1 MKRLSFLLLA
11 LLLLTASFV
20 VGVPA
25 AHGDVQDQLPLT
37 LIEKEGFTATVTSI
51 DDTAQEDWML
61 AVGLHFVGSE
71 AGAELVLYQV
81 RVNGWTL
88 GYDDFKTKA
97 LYGAYLDKNG
107 MDDTVHILST
117 VKDSYQISEID
128 TVEFIF
134 QIRSVEDGRVVTE
147 KGTLT
152 LSESPVEA
160 PVSLR
165 YDARLFFDDWN
176 MTMPICLTY
185 ATNRTDIPA
194 LMTLAVTA
202 IDAGGEPIPI
212 FDMMRGRTR
221 QVNQFSLCVPAGVED
236 YPVAFRLPSSYT
248 FDQAANAP
256 MPAID
261 HLDCEVV
268 SCVAILD
275 EDLANHFTAGE
286 VTVDQHNLRMPLVF
300 DETIANEY
308 SDIYANYTLVGR
320 SGGEIVSIVCSNLS
334 GSWSVQYALDNA
346 QNYLQVYK
354 DAPRETVEEW
364 SFYPGFISG
373 KKR

>member
-1 MKRLSFLLLA
+1 MKRLSSLLLVV
-11 LLLLTASFV
+11 LLLTALFTMD
-20 VGVPA
+20 VPV
-25 AHGDVQDQLPLT
+25 AHGDVQDRLPLA
-37 LIEKEGFTATVTSI
+37 LIEKEGFTAIVTSV
-51 DDTAQEDWML
+51 DAGPQEDWML

-71 AGAELVLYQV
+71 AGAELILYQV

-88 GYDDFKTKA
+88 GYDDFKTEA

-107 MDDTVHILST
+107 LDDTVYILST

-334 GSWSVQYALDNA
+334 GSWSVQYALDND

>member
-1 MKRLSFLLLA
+1 
-11 LLLLTASFV
+11 
-20 VGVPA
+20 
-25 AHGDVQDQLPLT
+25 
-37 LIEKEGFTATVTSI
+37 
-51 DDTAQEDWML
+51 ML
-61 AVGLHFVGSE
+61 AVGLHLVGTE
-71 AGAELVLYQV
+71 AEAEVSLNGVS
-81 RVNGWTL
+81 VNGWTI
-88 GYDDFKTKA
+88 GNGDFQTKELRSA
-97 LYGAYLDKNG
+97 LLDKNG
-107 MDDTVHILST
+107 LDDTVYILST

-134 QIRSVEDGRVVTE
+134 QIRSMEDGRAVTE
-147 KGTLT
+147 KGMLT

-176 MTMPICLTY
+176 MTTPICLTY

-194 LMTLAVTA
+194 MMTLAVTA

-212 FDMMRGRTR
+212 FDMMLGRTR

-236 YPVAFRLPSSYT
+236 YPVAFHLSTSYT
-248 FDQAANAP
+248 FDYAANAP

-275 EDLANHFTAGE
+275 EDLANHFIAGE
-286 VTVDQHNLRMPLVF
+286 VSVDKYNLRMPLVF

-320 SGGEIVSIVCSNLS
+320 TGGEIVSIVCSNLS

>member
-1 MKRLSFLLLA
+1 MKRLSSLLLA
-11 LLLLTASFV
+11 LLLLTASLV

-25 AHGDVQDQLPLT
+25 ARGDVQDQLPLT
-37 LIEKEGFTATVTSI
+37 LIEKEGFTATVTSV

-61 AVGLHFVGSE
+61 AVGLHFVGTE
-71 AGAELVLYQV
+71 AGAELILYQV

-88 GYDDFKTKA
+88 GYDDFKTKS

-107 MDDTVHILST
+107 LDDTVYILST

-134 QIRSVEDGRVVTE
+134 QIRSVEDGRAVTE
-147 KGTLT
+147 KGMLT

-176 MTMPICLTY
+176 MTTPICLTY

-194 LMTLAVTA
+194 MVTLAVTA

-212 FDMMRGRTR
+212 FDMMLGRTR

-236 YPVAFRLPSSYT
+236 YPVAFHLSTSYT
-248 FDQAANAP
+248 FDYAANAP